1 MREMKTL
8 YKRNN
13 QAQPGPGFE
22 GTDED
27 HSAKEAAISIDTSN
41 ITRKFLTGAIII
53 STFFIFI

>member
-1 MREMKTL
+1 MKTL